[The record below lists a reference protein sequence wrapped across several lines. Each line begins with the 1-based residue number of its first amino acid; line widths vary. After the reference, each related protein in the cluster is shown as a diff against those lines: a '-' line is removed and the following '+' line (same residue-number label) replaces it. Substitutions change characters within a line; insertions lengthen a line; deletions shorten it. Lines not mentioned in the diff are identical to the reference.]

1 VVRFPIL
8 ERIQVKDYELDPG
21 DPPGSGLNLS
31 LTKGPWLVIGVN
43 GLGKST
49 LLLIIRHML
58 SGPFGW

>member
-8 ERIQVKDYELDPG
+8 ERIQVKDYELYPG